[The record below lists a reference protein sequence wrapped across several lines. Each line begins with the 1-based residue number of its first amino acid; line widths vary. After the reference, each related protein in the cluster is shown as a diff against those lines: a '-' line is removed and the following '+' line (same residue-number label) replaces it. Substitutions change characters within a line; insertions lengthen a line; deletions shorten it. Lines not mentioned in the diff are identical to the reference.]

1 MAVISG
7 NPLIISGNAASVVLT
22 ANPLTNS
29 TILSSAV
36 PTSEE
41 SKAALTVNPIG
52 TVVQMY
58 NIGKE
63 IDRQIWS

>member
-7 NPLIISGNAASVVLT
+7 NPLIISGNATSVVLT
-22 ANPLTNS
+22 ANPLTS
-29 TILSSAV
+29 VDILSGAV
-36 PTSEE
+36 PSPGE
-41 SKAALTVNPIG
+41 SQAALTVNLIG

-63 IDRQIWS
+63 IDRQQWS